1 MVKKSN
7 NKSKKNG
14 DKCFQYAVTVALNY
28 QNINNHPEKVNN
40 INSFIK
46 KYNWKKIN
54 FPSMKK
60 DWKKFESN
68 NKSIALNILYLPYNT
83 EEMRPA
89 YVSKYNFNRKNQVIL
104 LMITDGKKRHYLAV
118 RKLSASLRGVASNHF
133 GDFYCLNCLHS
144 YRTKD
149 EIKKHENI
157 CRDHDSCYLEMPNGN
172 DKILK
177 YNHGEKSMKAP
188 IIIYVDLEF
197 LLEKINTCHNNPK
210 KLSTTKI
217 NKHTTSGYS
226 LFTHCSFD
234 ATKNKLDHYRG
245 RDSMETCSESNKY
258 F

>member
-7 NKSKKNG
+7 KKSKKNG

-28 QNINNHPEKVNN
+28 QNINNHPEEVNN

-104 LMITDGKKRHYLAV
+104 LMITDGKKRHYVAV

-149 EIKKHENI
+149 EIKKH
-157 CRDHDSCYLEMPNGN
+157 
-172 DKILK
+172 
-177 YNHGEKSMKAP
+177 
-188 IIIYVDLEF
+188 
-197 LLEKINTCHNNPK
+197 
-210 KLSTTKI
+210 
-217 NKHTTSGYS
+217 
-226 LFTHCSFD
+226 
-234 ATKNKLDHYRG
+234 
-245 RDSMETCSESNKY
+245 
-258 F
+258 